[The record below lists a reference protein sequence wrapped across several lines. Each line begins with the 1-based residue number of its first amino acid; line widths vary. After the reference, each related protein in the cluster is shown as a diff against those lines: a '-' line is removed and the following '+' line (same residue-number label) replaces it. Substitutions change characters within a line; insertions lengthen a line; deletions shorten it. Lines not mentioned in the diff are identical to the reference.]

1 MAFFSDMISAEA
13 SATSHPL
20 RARALPI
27 ETGGEA
33 MIFMHA
39 DCPVA
44 RSEGLRARTRVELVA
59 NGRTLLATLYRA
71 TDELLAEDEV
81 GIPHSLLER
90 LSLAEG
96 DKLAVRHP
104 VPLSS
109 LSDVRAKLY
118 GHRLAEPS
126 LREIISDIASGRYSD
141 VEIASFVSGFAAQ
154 PVETEETAAL
164 TRAMLAAGD
173 RLQWSAER
181 IMDKHCVGGLPGN
194 RTTPI
199 VVAIVAAAGLTMPK
213 TSSRAITSPAGTAD
227 TMETMA
233 PVTLDIPAMQK
244 VVEQEGGCIVW
255 GGSVNLSPADDMLIR
270 IERALDV
277 DSDAQLVASV
287 LSKKLAAGSTHVLL
301 DLPVGPTA
309 KIRSSQD
316 ANALAKL
323 LKTVGVQCGLQV
335 ATLQTDGTQPV
346 GRGIG
351 PALEAQD
358 VLAVLGNKSDAPT
371 DLRERALALAAG
383 ILELDG
389 AGRDDA
395 RAMTVR
401 LLADGH
407 AEDKFLRICEA
418 QGGFRRPGQAR
429 QTRDV
434 LAARTGRIAAFD
446 NRRLARIA
454 KLAGA
459 PQRAAAGLVLHT
471 RVGQVVEMGE
481 PLFTIHSESRGELD
495 YARTYAARNDDVVRL
510 EAS

>member
-1 MAFFSDMISAEA
+1 MEPSSKTVNAHQA
-13 SATSHPL
+13 ATLHPL

-33 MIFMHA
+33 MIFMHE

-44 RSEGLRARTRVELVA
+44 RSEGFRARARVELVA
-59 NGRTLLATLYRA
+59 KGRTLLATLYRA
-71 TDELLAEDEV
+71 TNELLAEDEV
-81 GIPHSLLER
+81 GIPHSLLDR

-96 DKLAVRHP
+96 EELTVRHP
-104 VPLSS
+104 QPLSS
-109 LSDVRAKLY
+109 LGDVRGKLY
-118 GHRLAEPS
+118 GHRLAEPG
-126 LREIISDIASGRYSD
+126 LRAIISDIAGGRYSD
-141 VEIASFVSGFAAQ
+141 VEIAAFVAGFAAQ
-154 PVETEETAAL
+154 PVDAEETAAL

-173 RLQWSAER
+173 RMQWPADR
-181 IMDKHCVGGLPGN
+181 VMDKHCVGGLPGN

-233 PVTLDIPAMQK
+233 PVALDIAAMQK
-244 VVEQEGGCIVW
+244 VVEREGGCIVW
-255 GGSVNLSPADDMLIR
+255 GGSVNLSPADDVLIR

-277 DSDAQLVASV
+277 DSDAQLVASM

-316 ANALAKL
+316 ADALAL
-323 LKTVGVQCGLQV
+323 LLETVGAQCGLQI
-335 ATLQTDGTQPV
+335 ATLQTDGSQPV

-351 PALEAQD
+351 PALEAHD
-358 VLAVLGNKSDAPT
+358 VLAVLGNEDDAPT
-371 DLRERALALAAG
+371 DLKERALALAAG
-383 ILELDG
+383 IFELNGASLE
-389 AGRDDA
+389 DA
-395 RAMTVR
+395 RTKAAE
-401 LLADGH
+401 LLGEGH
-407 AEDKFLRICEA
+407 AEAKFLRICEA
-418 QGGFRRPGQAR
+418 QGGIRMPGKAQ
-429 QTRDV
+429 QTQDIFASRS
-434 LAARTGRIAAFD
+434 GRIAGFD

-459 PQRAAAGLVLHT
+459 PQRAAAGIVLHT
-471 RVGQVVEMGE
+471 RVGQMVKRGE

-495 YARTYAARNDDVVRL
+495 YAHTYAARNEGAVRL
-510 EAS
+510 EAQ

>member
-1 MAFFSDMISAEA
+1 MERASDTA
-13 SATSHPL
+13 SVYTTGTSHPL

-27 ETGGEA
+27 ETDGEA
-33 MIFMHA
+33 MIFMHE

-44 RSEGLRARTRVELVA
+44 RSEGFRARARVEIVA
-59 NGRTLLATLYRA
+59 NRHTLLATLYRA
-71 TDELLAEDEV
+71 TGELLAQDEV
-81 GIPHSLLER
+81 GLPHSLLDR
-90 LSLAEG
+90 LSLEEG
-96 DKLAVRHP
+96 EELAVRHP
-104 VPLSS
+104 LPLSS
-109 LSDVRAKLY
+109 LSDVRGKLY
-118 GHRLAEPS
+118 GHRLAEPG
-126 LREIISDIASGRYSD
+126 LQAIISDIADGRYSD
-141 VEIASFVSGFAAQ
+141 VEIAAFVSGFAAQ
-154 PVETEETAAL
+154 PVDVEETVAL

-173 RLQWSAER
+173 RMQWQADQV
-181 IMDKHCVGGLPGN
+181 MDKHCVGGLPGN

-233 PVTLDIPAMQK
+233 PVTLDIPTMQK
-244 VVEQEGGCIVW
+244 VVEREGGCIVW
-255 GGSVNLSPADDMLIR
+255 GGSVNLSPADDVLIR

-316 ANALAKL
+316 ADALTQL
-323 LKTVGVQCGLQV
+323 LETVGTQCGLKI
-335 ATLQTDGTQPV
+335 AAMQTDGTQPV

-351 PALEAQD
+351 PALEAHD
-358 VLAVLGNKSDAPT
+358 VLAVLGNKDNGPA

-383 ILELDG
+383 ILELEG
-389 AGRDDA
+389 ASRDDA
-395 RAMTVR
+395 RAAATS
-401 LLADGH
+401 LLVEGH
-407 AEDKFLRICEA
+407 AEAKFLRICEA
-418 QGGFRRPGQAR
+418 QGGFRTPGKAR
-429 QTRDV
+429 QTCDIVAPRP
-434 LAARTGRIAAFD
+434 GRIAAFD

-459 PQRAAAGLVLHT
+459 PQRAAAGIVLYT
-471 RVGQVVEMGE
+471 RVGQMVERGE

-495 YARTYAARNDDVVRL
+495 YAYTYAARNEDVVRM
-510 EAS
+510 EAP

>member
-1 MAFFSDMISAEA
+1 MEPSSNPA
-13 SATSHPL
+13 SVHETSTPHPL
-20 RARALPI
+20 RARALPF

-33 MIFMHA
+33 MIFMHQ

-44 RSEGLRARTRVELVA
+44 RSEGFRARARVELVA
-59 NGRTLLATLYRA
+59 KGRTLLATLYRA
-71 TDELLAEDEV
+71 TDELLAVDEV
-81 GIPHSLLER
+81 GIPHSLLGQ
-90 LSLAEG
+90 LSLEEG
-96 DKLAVRHP
+96 EELEVRHP
-104 VPLSS
+104 LPLSS

-126 LREIISDIASGRYSD
+126 LRAIISDIAGGRYSD
-141 VEIASFVSGFAAQ
+141 VEIASFVSAFAAQ
-154 PVETEETAAL
+154 PADAQETAAL

-173 RLQWSAER
+173 RMQWPADR
-181 IMDKHCVGGLPGN
+181 VMDKHCVGGLPGN

-233 PVTLDIPAMQK
+233 PVTLDISAMQK
-244 VVEQEGGCIVW
+244 VVEREGGCVVW
-255 GGSVNLSPADDMLIR
+255 GGSVNLSPADDVLIR

-316 ANALAKL
+316 ADALAL
-323 LKTVGVQCGLQV
+323 LLETVGAQCGLQI

-351 PALEAQD
+351 PALEAHD
-358 VLAVLGNKSDAPT
+358 VLAVLGNKDDAPA
-371 DLRERALALAAG
+371 DLKERALALAAG
-383 ILELDG
+383 ILELNG
-389 AGRDDA
+389 ASPEAA
-395 RAMTVR
+395 RAKTTE
-401 LLADGH
+401 LLTEGH
-407 AEDKFLRICEA
+407 AEAKFLRICEA
-418 QGGFRRPGQAR
+418 QGGFRTPGQAQ
-429 QTRDV
+429 QTRDIF
-434 LAARTGRIAAFD
+434 ASRSGRIAAID

-459 PQRAAAGLVLHT
+459 PQRAAAGLVLHK
-471 RVGQVVEMGE
+471 RVGQVVEEGE
-481 PLFTIHSESRGELD
+481 PVLTIHSESRGELD
-495 YARTYAARNDDVVRL
+495 YAHTYAARNEDVVRL
-510 EAS
+510 EAP